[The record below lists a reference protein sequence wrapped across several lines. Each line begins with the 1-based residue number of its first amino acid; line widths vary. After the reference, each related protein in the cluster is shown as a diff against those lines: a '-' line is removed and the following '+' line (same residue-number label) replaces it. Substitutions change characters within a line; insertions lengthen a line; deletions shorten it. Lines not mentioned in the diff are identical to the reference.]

1 MKGKHKGSRNLYI
14 DQRDNELY
22 RAFCKAKGMLMKEKG
37 KIILAEAVEIA
48 RTSITTRFFV
58 SEQRASE
65 IIKKML
71 KTIDDIR
78 DYRGVLNNDA
88 LSDMRYQSKR
98 LYANLFITYINL
110 SYEYKT
116 ESHEELITRACASP
130 APEFFLSHKAA
141 LILLNN
147 IHLNN
152 TRHGIISSDQ
162 TLIRNFKKD

>member
-1 MKGKHKGSRNLYI
+1 
-14 DQRDNELY
+14 
-22 RAFCKAKGMLMKEKG
+22 
-37 KIILAEAVEIA
+37 
-48 RTSITTRFFV
+48 
-58 SEQRASE
+58 
-65 IIKKML
+65 ML